1 MKLKLLLLS
10 LICLIQIDIHCA
22 AAAVDTEAYPDSE
35 HYDQIVLGMMAQID
49 ESMEKKGL
57 FESKKNEVIDKEKAE
72 LKKENA
78 ELKSLLNDAR
88 YVASRG
94 AELSNAQISE
104 LQRQNAALQADLKQA
119 KDLAATLQAGYLQ
132 AQNNVAIATNTGL
145 AWQRHAADL
154 QRQLD
159 AINNFYANQQMR
171 NTVAVTTFPLMVANN

>member
-10 LICLIQIDIHCA
+10 LICLNQIDIHCA
-22 AAAVDTEAYPDSE
+22 AADAEAYPDSE
-35 HYDQIVLGMMAQID
+35 HYDQIVFGMMAQID
-49 ESMEKKGL
+49 ESVEKKRL
-57 FESKKNEVIDKEKAE
+57 FESRKNEIVDKEKAA

-94 AELSNAQISE
+94 AQLANAQIDE

-119 KDLAATLQAGYLQ
+119 RDLAATAQAGYLQ
-132 AQNNVAIATNTGL
+132 AQNNVATATNTGL
-145 AWQRHAADL
+145 AWQRHADDL

-159 AINNFYANQQMR
+159 AINFYANQQVR